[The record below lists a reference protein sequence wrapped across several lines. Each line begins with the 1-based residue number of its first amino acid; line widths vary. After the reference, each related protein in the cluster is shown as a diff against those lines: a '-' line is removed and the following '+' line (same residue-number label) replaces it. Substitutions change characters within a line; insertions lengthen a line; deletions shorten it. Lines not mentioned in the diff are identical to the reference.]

1 MTMTTKTTAKTFT
14 DIARSI
20 ARLLG
25 KGVLCFGELAL
36 VAITAAIA
44 LPFVVMAARVA
55 SGLIAMALG
64 MVWIGAASLPGCCA
78 LLALTVAAMAVHR
91 VR

>member
-1 MTMTTKTTAKTFT
+1 M
-14 DIARSI
+14 
-20 ARLLG
+20 
-25 KGVLCFGELAL
+25 
-36 VAITAAIA
+36 
-44 LPFVVMAARVA
+44 A
-55 SGLIAMALG
+55 SGFVAMALG